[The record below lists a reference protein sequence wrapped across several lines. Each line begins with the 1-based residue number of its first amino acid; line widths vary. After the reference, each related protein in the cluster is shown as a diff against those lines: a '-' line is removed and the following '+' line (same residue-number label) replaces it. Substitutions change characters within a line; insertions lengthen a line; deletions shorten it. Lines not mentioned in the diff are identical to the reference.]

1 MFDLTQT
8 TLAMRLAACTYI
20 GTKDEQNWKC
30 MTDNAAR
37 LSTLY
42 GELRK
47 LSATSVD
54 RETLDRADKATQEY
68 LAAAK
73 LWAKGDTKLRT
84 VILPE
89 LSKAGETV
97 VDTIQA
103 DENGAWKASDDA
115 ASTVL
120 GIVGTSKTIIIVAQ
134 ILGVLVVVVL
144 GYFISKSISKVLGA
158 LIGETKRLSTAAV
171 EGKLQTR
178 GNPESVSLEFR
189 PIVENVNAA
198 MDVFTGFIDHIPSPF
213 MTMNKDREILY
224 MNDCVATVIG
234 LDKRQIE
241 GTKCYEHFKTTHCNT
256 PECACVRA
264 MEQRCAVTAETTAR
278 PAGREL
284 EISYVGLPIKDGGG
298 KVVGVMEFVT
308 DLTAVKRA
316 AKVTAK
322 VSDFQS
328 QQSRTLTQN
337 LEKLSAGDFNLAL
350 EVAEGDA
357 DTAAARESFLQIAGA
372 VKQVVETLRGMTAD
386 AKKLRQ
392 AATEGKLD
400 VRADEARYDGEYRQ
414 IIHGINE
421 TLAGFEKPIHEI
433 AEVLTR
439 LAAKDFTRTVG
450 SQYPGLYGRLRDN
463 VNQVV
468 TNMRTAIEQITETAA
483 QFGEGSRVVAEG
495 SQTMAHGAQTQSAS
509 VEEMTASVEELTRSI
524 DVVKANAV
532 EADKIAKQT
541 NQLAEDGGQA
551 VQKSVEAMDLIRT
564 SSQQI
569 SEIIRVISEIASQ
582 TNLLALNAAIE
593 AARAG
598 EHGMGFAVV
607 ADEVRKLAERSNQA
621 AREISTLI
629 KESTRRVQDGAD
641 LSEQTGTSL
650 KKIIEGVEITAAK
663 ISEIAAA
670 AVQQAANAQEVSK
683 AIAGIAEVTETAAA
697 GSQQMASSSQE
708 LGAQASAL
716 RDLVSHFK
724 TGSGHATIAN

>member
-1 MFDLTQT
+1 M
-8 TLAMRLAACTYI
+8 
-20 GTKDEQNWKC
+20 
-30 MTDNAAR
+30 
-37 LSTLY
+37 
-42 GELRK
+42 
-47 LSATSVD
+47 
-54 RETLDRADKATQEY
+54 
-68 LAAAK
+68 
-73 LWAKGDTKLRT
+73 
-84 VILPE
+84 
-89 LSKAGETV
+89 
-97 VDTIQA
+97 
-103 DENGAWKASDDA
+103 
-115 ASTVL
+115 L

-495 SQTMAHGAQTQSAS
+495 SQTMAQGAQTQSAS

-524 DVVKANAV
+524 DDRQGQRRRGRQDRQ
-532 EADKIAKQT
+532 ADQPTGRRRRSGRAKVRGSHGPDSHQLAT
-541 NQLAEDGGQA
+541 NQRNHPSHFRNRQPDEP
-551 VQKSVEAMDLIRT
+551 
-564 SSQQI
+564 
-569 SEIIRVISEIASQ
+569 
-582 TNLLALNAAIE
+582 
-593 AARAG
+593 AG
-598 EHGMGFAVV
+598 
-607 ADEVRKLAERSNQA
+607 AERRHRGRPGRRTRHGIRRGGRRGPQ
-621 AREISTLI
+621 
-629 KESTRRVQDGAD
+629 TRRTLQPGRPRNFHPH
-641 LSEQTGTSL
+641 Q
-650 KKIIEGVEITAAK
+650 GVD
-663 ISEIAAA
+663 AAA
-670 AVQQAANAQEVSK
+670 FR
-683 AIAGIAEVTETAAA
+683 TAP
-697 GSQQMASSSQE
+697 
-708 LGAQASAL
+708 
-716 RDLVSHFK
+716 
-724 TGSGHATIAN
+724 T

>member
-1 MFDLTQT
+1 MLSNLKTSTKVVAGFGVLLTILAVLGVVNYVMFVRVDANVTGLTDSGLAVVKNGNGVERAAFESVSAMKSYFLYKKDEFAAKARTNLAEMAGSLDQIDKIAGRFNNADLAKKVQEAQRRGRPVRQAFRRRYCRRESRRRWHQADGRKGNRSASRGRCLFARKKAEHGREAQVGKTSQSVFLMFDLTQT

-20 GTKDEQNWKC
+20 GTKDEQDWKC

-73 LWAKGDTKLRT
+73 SWAKGDTKLRT

-495 SQTMAHGAQTQSAS
+495 SQTMAHGAQTQAPAS
-509 VEEMTASVEELTRSI
+509 
-524 DVVKANAV
+524 
-532 EADKIAKQT
+532 
-541 NQLAEDGGQA
+541 
-551 VQKSVEAMDLIRT
+551 
-564 SSQQI
+564 
-569 SEIIRVISEIASQ
+569 
-582 TNLLALNAAIE
+582 
-593 AARAG
+593 
-598 EHGMGFAVV
+598 
-607 ADEVRKLAERSNQA
+607 
-621 AREISTLI
+621 
-629 KESTRRVQDGAD
+629 RR
-641 LSEQTGTSL
+641 
-650 KKIIEGVEITAAK
+650 
-663 ISEIAAA
+663 
-670 AVQQAANAQEVSK
+670 
-683 AIAGIAEVTETAAA
+683 
-697 GSQQMASSSQE
+697 
-708 LGAQASAL
+708 
-716 RDLVSHFK
+716 
-724 TGSGHATIAN
+724 